1 MGEIIERTIP
11 SKPLTWTG
19 ERLTSEAGG
28 QVEIEH
34 LHRYLLA
41 RDHCRGLDV
50 LDVAAG
56 EGYGTALL
64 AQVAKSATG
73 VEISGEAAAHAA
85 REYIRPN
92 LRYLQGDARKI
103 PMGDASVDVV
113 VSFETVEHLFEQDV
127 FLSEIKRVLRPG
139 GRLVMSSPNSEA
151 YSPPGSEA
159 NPYHVREL
167 SRLEFVDLVGRHFG
181 HVQLLAQRPML
192 GSVLVAEGDRAA
204 GATVTLE
211 RRGGTHF
218 ERSDG
223 LAQALYF
230 LAVASD
236 APLEPVA
243 NSVFIESGEIGPI
256 IGQSASYAPTR
267 DALLEAVARAEKAE
281 AAFHASREEIA
292 KCMSEASDERGAAAA
307 RIAGLEAEIAAR
319 TAQTTVAE
327 AAAAKAEAALA
338 TASAASA
345 AAATTAVAAQSEPS
359 RLLLLQANKDR
370 DLARAALR
378 RAAIQAGL
386 SWKDRFALV
395 SERASEAERHARIL
409 ADQLIEAR
417 AETVLWRSRYDGLRG
432 RLERFIRRFGVLH
445 LVRLM
450 PGGIR
455 RTMRDTII
463 PPGQV

>member
-34 LHRYLLA
+34 LHRYLLT

-64 AQVAKSATG
+64 AQVARSATG

-85 REYIRPN
+85 REYVRPN

-103 PMGDASVDVV
+103 PVGDASMDVV

-167 SRLEFVDLVGRHFG
+167 SRPEFVDLLGRHFG
-181 HVQLLAQRPML
+181 HVRLLAQRPML
-192 GSVLVAEGDRAA
+192 GSVLVSDGDPA
-204 GATVTLE
+204 GATVTIE
-211 RRGGTHF
+211 RRGAAHF
-218 ERSDG
+218 ERGNG

-236 APLEPVA
+236 VPLEPLA

-256 IGQSASYAPTR
+256 IGQSASYAPTHA
-267 DALLEAVARAEKAE
+267 ALLEAVARAEKAE

-292 KCMSEASDERGAAAA
+292 KCMSEAGDERAAAAA
-307 RIAGLEAEIAAR
+307 RIAQFEQEIAAR
-319 TAQTTVAE
+319 ATETA
-327 AAAAKAEAALA
+327 AALA
-338 TASAASA
+338 EATTATATATAAA
-345 AAATTAVAAQSEPS
+345 AAATAAASVQGEPS
-359 RLLLLQANKDR
+359 RLLIMQANKDR

-386 SWKDRFALV
+386 SWRERFVQL
-395 SERASEAERHARIL
+395 SERASDAERRVRTL
-409 ADQLIEAR
+409 DDQLIEAR
-417 AETVLWRSRYDGLRG
+417 AEAVLWRSRYDGLRG
-432 RLERFIRRFGVLH
+432 RLERFIRRFGFVH

-455 RTMRDTII
+455 RTMRDALI

>member
-64 AQVAKSATG
+64 AQVAGSATG

-85 REYIRPN
+85 REYVRPN

-103 PMGDASVDVV
+103 PVGDASMDVV

-127 FLSEIKRVLRPG
+127 FLGEIKRVLRPG
-139 GRLVMSSPNSEA
+139 GRLLMSSPNSEA

-167 SRLEFVDLVGRHFG
+167 SRSEFVDLVGRHFG
-181 HVQLLAQRPML
+181 HVRLLAQRPML
-192 GSVLVAEGDRAA
+192 GSVLVSDGDQA
-204 GATVTLE
+204 GATVTIE
-211 RRGGTHF
+211 RRGAAHF
-218 ERSDG
+218 ERGNG
-223 LAQALYF
+223 LVQALYF
-230 LAVASD
+230 VAVASD
-236 APLEPVA
+236 APLEPLA

-256 IGQSASYAPTR
+256 IGQSASYAPTHA
-267 DALLEAVARAEKAE
+267 ALLEAVARAEKAE

-292 KCMSEASDERGAAAA
+292 KCMSEAGDERAVAAA
-307 RIAGLEAEIAAR
+307 RIAQFEQEIAAHATE
-319 TAQTTVAE
+319 TAEALAAALAE
-327 AAAAKAEAALA
+327 AAAATAA
-338 TASAASA
+338 A
-345 AAATTAVAAQSEPS
+345 AAATALQGEPS
-359 RLLLLQANKDR
+359 RLLIMQANKDR

-386 SWKDRFALV
+386 SWRERFVQL
-395 SERASEAERHARIL
+395 SERASDAERRARTL
-409 ADQLIEAR
+409 DDQLVEAR
-417 AETVLWRSRYDGLRG
+417 AEAVLWRSRYDGLRG
-432 RLERFIRRFGVLH
+432 RLERFIRRFGFVH

-455 RTMRDTII
+455 RTMRDAII

>member
-1 MGEIIERTIP
+1 VGEIIERTIP

-64 AQVAKSATG
+64 AQVARSATG
-73 VEISGEAAAHAA
+73 VEISSEAAAHAA
-85 REYIRPN
+85 REYVRPN

-103 PMGDASVDVV
+103 PVGDASIDVV

-181 HVQLLAQRPML
+181 HVRLLAQRPML
-192 GSVLVAEGDRAA
+192 GSVLVSDGDQA
-204 GATVTLE
+204 GATVTVE
-211 RRGGTHF
+211 RRGATHF
-218 ERSDG
+218 ERSNG

-236 APLEPVA
+236 APLEPLS

-267 DALLEAVARAEKAE
+267 AALLEAVTRAEKAE

-292 KCMSEASDERGAAAA
+292 KCMSEAGDERAAATA
-307 RIAGLEAEIAAR
+307 RMAELEKEIEAR
-319 TAQTTVAE
+319 AAQTAAALAE
-327 AAAAKAEAALA
+327 AAAATAAA
-338 TASAASA
+338 A
-345 AAATTAVAAQSEPS
+345 AAATAAAAVQSEPS
-359 RLLLLQANKDR
+359 RILIMQANKDR

-378 RAAIQAGL
+378 RAAVQAGL
-386 SWKDRFALV
+386 SWKERFVQL
-395 SERASEAERHARIL
+395 SERASDAEQRARML
-409 ADQLIEAR
+409 DEQLTEVR
-417 AETVLWRSRYDGLRG
+417 AEAILWRSRYDGLRG
-432 RLERFIRRFGVLH
+432 RLERFIRRFGFVH

-455 RTMRDTII
+455 RTMRDAII